1 MANTIELAT
10 KCVTMLDEVYK
21 QSSKTMVL
29 DSGSDIVTMTND
41 TGEFKIPKYDM
52 DGLGDYSH
60 TERYAAGD
68 VKLEWETKKPNYD
81 RGRKFAVDAMDNEES
96 IALAFGLLS
105 SEFMRT
111 KVVPEMDAMR
121 FAQYASTTGIQK
133 KAETFATVTD
143 ITNAIMTA
151 NIALDE
157 AEVTETGRYLFVTPT
172 LLQMINAMDTY
183 KSKAMMERFA
193 SIMTVP
199 QSRFYTAIDTLDG
212 KSSNEKAGGFKKATG
227 ASDINFMIVDKAA
240 VLQVQKHVVSKIIA
254 PEVNQSM
261 DAWAF
266 YYRTYGLT
274 DVLDNHAKGI
284 YCSYKTT

>member
-1 MANTIELAT
+1 
-10 KCVTMLDEVYK
+10 
-21 QSSKTMVL
+21 
-29 DSGSDIVTMTND
+29 
-41 TGEFKIPKYDM
+41 M
-52 DGLGDYSH
+52 DGLGDYSR
-60 TERYAAGD
+60 TEGYAAGD

-81 RGRKFAVDAMDNEES
+81 RGRKFAVDAMDDEES

-105 SEFMRT
+105 AEFMRT

-121 FAQYASTTGIQK
+121 FAQYAGTTGIQK
-133 KAETFATVTD
+133 KQETFATVTD

-193 SIMTVP
+193 SIVTVP

-212 KSSNEKAGGFKKATG
+212 KSASEKAGGFKKATG
-227 ASDINFMIVDKAA
+227 ASDINFMIIDKAA

-284 YCSYKTT
+284 YCSYKTA

>member
-41 TGEFKIPKYDM
+41 TREFKIPKYDM

-81 RGRKFAVDAMDNEES
+81 RGRKFAVDAMDNEKS

-143 ITNAIMTA
+143 ITNAI
-151 NIALDE
+151 IALDE

-193 SIMTVP
+193 SIVTVP

>member
-1 MANTIELAT
+1 MANTIELAK

-29 DSGSDIVTMTND
+29 DSGSDIVTMTKD

-52 DGLGDYSH
+52 DGLGDYSR
-60 TERYAAGD
+60 TEGYAAGD

-81 RGRKFAVDAMDNEES
+81 RGRKFAVDAMDDEES

-121 FAQYASTTGIQK
+121 FAQYAGTTGIQK
-133 KAETFATVTD
+133 KQETFATVTD
-143 ITNAIMTA
+143 ITEAIMTA

-193 SIMTVP
+193 SIVTVP

-212 KSSNEKAGGFKKATG
+212 KSASEKADLP
-227 ASDINFMIVDKAA
+227 SSVSIA
-240 VLQVQKHVVSKIIA
+240 V
-254 PEVNQSM
+254 
-261 DAWAF
+261 
-266 YYRTYGLT
+266 
-274 DVLDNHAKGI
+274 
-284 YCSYKTT
+284 

>member
-183 KSKAMMERFA
+183 KSKAM
-193 SIMTVP
+193 IVTVP

>member
-1 MANTIELAT
+1 MANAIELAK

-29 DSGSDIVTMTND
+29 DSGSDIVTMTKD

-52 DGLGDYSH
+52 DGLGDYSR
-60 TERYAAGD
+60 TEGYAAGD

-81 RGRKFAVDAMDNEES
+81 RGRKFAVDAMDDEES

-121 FAQYASTTGIQK
+121 FAQYAGTTGIQK
-133 KAETFATVTD
+133 KQETFATVTD
-143 ITNAIMTA
+143 ITDAIMTA

-193 SIMTVP
+193 SIVTVP

-212 KSSNEKAGGFKKATG
+212 KSTSEKAGGFKKATG
-227 ASDINFMIVDKAA
+227 ASDINFMIIDKAA
-240 VLQVQKHVVSKIIA
+240 VLQVQKTRS
-254 PEVNQSM
+254 
-261 DAWAF
+261 F
-266 YYRTYGLT
+266 
-274 DVLDNHAKGI
+274 
-284 YCSYKTT
+284 

>member
-1 MANTIELAT
+1 
-10 KCVTMLDEVYK
+10 
-21 QSSKTMVL
+21 
-29 DSGSDIVTMTND
+29 
-41 TGEFKIPKYDM
+41 M
-52 DGLGDYSH
+52 DD
-60 TERYAAGD
+60 
-68 VKLEWETKKPNYD
+68 
-81 RGRKFAVDAMDNEES
+81 EES

-121 FAQYASTTGIQK
+121 FAQYAGTTGIQK
-133 KAETFATVTD
+133 KQETFATVTD
-143 ITNAIMTA
+143 ITDAIMTA

-193 SIMTVP
+193 SIVTVP

-212 KSSNEKAGGFKKATG
+212 KSTSEKAGGFKKATG
-227 ASDINFMIVDKAA
+227 ASDINFMIIDKAA

-284 YCSYKTT
+284 YCSYKTA